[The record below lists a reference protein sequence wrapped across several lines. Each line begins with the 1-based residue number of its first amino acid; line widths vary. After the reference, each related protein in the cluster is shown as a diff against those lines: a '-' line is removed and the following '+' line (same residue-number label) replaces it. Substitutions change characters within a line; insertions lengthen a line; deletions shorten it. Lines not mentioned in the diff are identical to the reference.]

1 MDKKQSK
8 ELKYSPVITTHF
20 EFLGPHGVIATILAV
35 PTIVFLLFPLCSKHG
50 CPPPIDQWNSAIVF
64 NSSLIDPVAFKVIL
78 YWFGLHLFLYSF
90 LPGRSVLG
98 APTPNGL
105 RLTYNINGLNSFFL
119 IIGTLFVSILYS
131 GLTPLLWIADNQFQL
146 SIAASI
152 ISSLLALSLYI
163 ASFRSPTIVLAEGG
177 NSGYHHY
184 DFWMGREL
192 NPRLFN
198 SIDLKFL
205 CELRPGLIGW
215 LILNLSSAA
224 KQYSE
229 LGYVTNSMV
238 IVLVGQGYYVFDAL
252 WNEQAI
258 LTTMDITTDGFGFML
273 VFGDLVWVPFTY
285 SLQAR
290 YLAMFPLDLSFSYL
304 LFIVFTNLLGLWIFR
319 SSNSEKNAFRTNP
332 NQQSVSHLKF
342 MTTQS
347 GSKLL
352 ITGWWGA
359 ARKIN
364 YTGDWIMSFAW
375 CLPCGFSSPI
385 PYFYTIY
392 FAILLVHRA
401 YRDDAIC
408 LKKYG
413 KDWITYKSRVPYMFI
428 PGVI

>member
-78 YWFGLHLFLYSF
+78 
-90 LPGRSVLG
+90 SVLG

-152 ISSLLALSLYI
+152 LSSLLALSLYI

-205 CELRPGLIGW
+205 CELRPVLIGW

-273 VFGDLVWVPFTY
+273 VFG
-285 SLQAR
+285 
-290 YLAMFPLDLSFSYL
+290 
-304 LFIVFTNLLGLWIFR
+304 
-319 SSNSEKNAFRTNP
+319 
-332 NQQSVSHLKF
+332 
-342 MTTQS
+342 
-347 GSKLL
+347 
-352 ITGWWGA
+352 
-359 ARKIN
+359 
-364 YTGDWIMSFAW
+364 GDWIMSFAW